1 MELAYV
7 LLSDRELLDALAG
20 LRGWSVY
27 EGKLVKTFQFSAYTE
42 GLAFACAIGHVAE
55 RLNHHPDLLV
65 GYRKV
70 TVAIVTHDVGG
81 LSPYDVE
88 LARRIDLLG

>member
-7 LLSDRELLDALAG
+7 ALTEPQLLEALGELRD
-20 LRGWSVY
+20 WSVY
-27 EGKLVKTFQFSAYTE
+27 EGKLVKTFQFAAYGDGLVFASAV
-42 GLAFACAIGHVAE
+42 GHLAE
-55 RLNHHPDLLV
+55 RLNHHPDLLI

-70 TVAIVTHDVGG
+70 TIAVVTHDVGG

>member
-7 LLSDRELLDALAG
+7 PLSDQQLLDALAE

-27 EGKLVKTFQFSAYTE
+27 EGKLVKTYQFASYAE
-42 GLAFACAIGHVAE
+42 GLVFASAVGHIAE
-55 RLNHHPDLLV
+55 RLNHHPDLLI

-70 TVAIVTHDVGG
+70 TIAVMTHDVGG

-88 LARRIDLLG
+88 LARRIDGVA